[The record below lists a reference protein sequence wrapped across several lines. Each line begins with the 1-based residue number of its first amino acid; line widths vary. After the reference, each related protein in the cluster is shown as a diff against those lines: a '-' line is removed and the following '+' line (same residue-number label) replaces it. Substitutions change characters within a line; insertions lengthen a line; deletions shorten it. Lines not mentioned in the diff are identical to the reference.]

1 MRKGGSGAGTWA
13 LPGGHLEFNER
24 LVDTICREAK
34 EELGAI
40 IKPEE
45 LRLVGVVDDLQ
56 PENNLH
62 YVHVSFEQTD
72 PTWEPRVMEPD
83 RCAEWRY
90 FPLNDLPKNF
100 FPSHT
105 GIVANYL
112 HGRLYNA

>member
-1 MRKGGSGAGTWA
+1 
-13 LPGGHLEFNER
+13 
-24 LVDTICREAK
+24 
-34 EELGAI
+34 
-40 IKPEE
+40 
-45 LRLVGVVDDLQ
+45 
-56 PENNLH
+56 
-62 YVHVSFEQTD
+62 
-72 PTWEPRVMEPD
+72 MEPD